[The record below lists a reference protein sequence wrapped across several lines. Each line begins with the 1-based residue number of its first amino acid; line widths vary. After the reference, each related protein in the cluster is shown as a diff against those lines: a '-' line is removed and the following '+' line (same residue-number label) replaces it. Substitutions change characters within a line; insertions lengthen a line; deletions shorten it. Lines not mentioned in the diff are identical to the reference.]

1 MIAGVSWFC
10 LWGARRGGGGCW
22 GGLRGGLEG
31 GVGVGVVWG
40 GGGGGGGGCMCVLRL
55 GQYRFGGDS
64 VKFRKR
70 MVKIFDREYFADYLV
85 MKITIRSCSNY
96 FAYYMVVRITI
107 DL

>member
-10 LWGARRGGGGCW
+10 LWGARRGGGG
-22 GGLRGGLEG
+22 GG
-31 GVGVGVVWG
+31 
-40 GGGGGGGGCMCVLRL
+40 MCVLRL
-55 GQYRFGGDS
+55 GQYRFVGDS

-107 DL
+107 DLLVIMVFWFIGCADV

>member
-10 LWGARRGGGGCW
+10 LWGARRGGGICG
-22 GGLRGGLEG
+22 
-31 GVGVGVVWG
+31 
-40 GGGGGGGGCMCVLRL
+40 LRL
-55 GQYRFGGDS
+55 GQYRFVGDS